1 MPVNKDIKKENKTM
15 PGRVSSNDA
24 DRELDRKIDVV
35 FEAIGG
41 FGKHQSFVVISMV
54 SFLSSI
60 AMFCGNLSY
69 LEMVPR
75 EYYCTYEGSDEA
87 KLC

>member
-1 MPVNKDIKKENKTM
+1 MPSIQRNSSEGD
-15 PGRVSSNDA
+15 RVM
-24 DRELDRKIDVV
+24 DRKIDLV

-41 FGKHQSFVVISMV
+41 FGAHQTFLVISMV

-60 AMFCGNLSY
+60 AMFIGNLSY

-75 EYYCTYEGSDEA
+75 QY
-87 KLC
+87 